1 MKIIAVISFVFFL
14 AFRPLV
20 PVVEYVLNYD
30 QIVREFC
37 INRENQE
44 MMCNAK
50 CYLFGELAKT
60 SGADS
65 SEGVSSHTVKI
76 QEIYIYSES
85 LILNN
90 LEFEI
95 SKKKM
100 IINHFQNLYDF
111 RFLETVFHPPLYI

>member
-30 QIVREFC
+30 QMVREFC
-37 INRENQE
+37 INREKVE

-60 SGADS
+60 SDS
-65 SEGVSSHTVKI
+65 DDGVSSHILKI

-85 LILNN
+85 LNLNWIE
-90 LEFEI
+90 LETSE
-95 SKKKM
+95 KKS
-100 IINHFQNLYDF
+100 IPNDFQNLYDF
-111 RFLETVFHPPLYI
+111 RFLKSVFHPPLYI

>member
-1 MKIIAVISFVFFL
+1 MKIIGIISFVFFF

-37 INRENQE
+37 INREKVE

-60 SGADS
+60 SDADTS
-65 SEGVSSHTVKI
+65 DGVSSQTVKI

-85 LILNN
+85 LNLNEIE
-90 LEFEI
+90 LETSE
-95 SKKKM
+95 KKS
-100 IINHFQNLYDF
+100 IPNDFQNLYDF
-111 RFLETVFHPPLYI
+111 RLLESVFHPPLYI